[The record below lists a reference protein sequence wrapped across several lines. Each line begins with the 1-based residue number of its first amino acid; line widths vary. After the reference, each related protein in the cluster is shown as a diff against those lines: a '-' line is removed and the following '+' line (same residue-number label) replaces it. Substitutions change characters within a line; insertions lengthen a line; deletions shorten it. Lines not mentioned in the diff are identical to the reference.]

1 MRKQGSGF
9 GFVILVVVLAVVLL
23 LVARA
28 WRSVAPTAAQ
38 IQGGD
43 APIAVEDHG
52 EEEAGE
58 AQRSGD
64 LPDLNEM
71 RDETDAHAQA
81 VQEALEATE

>member
-9 GFVILVVVLAVVLL
+9 GFVILAVVLVVVLL
-23 LVARA
+23 LVARS

-38 IQGGD
+38 IQGGEGGVVD
-43 APIAVEDHG
+43 DHG
-52 EEEAGE
+52 ETDAAA

-71 RDETDAHAQA
+71 REETDAHAEQ
-81 VQEALEATE
+81 VQEALEATD